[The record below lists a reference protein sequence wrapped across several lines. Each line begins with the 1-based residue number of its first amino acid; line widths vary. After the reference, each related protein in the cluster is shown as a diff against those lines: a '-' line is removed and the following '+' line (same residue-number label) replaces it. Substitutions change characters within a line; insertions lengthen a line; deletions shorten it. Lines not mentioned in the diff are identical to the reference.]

1 MMDHLASDGYWR
13 SVSSSISQG
22 MDDAAAVSSAERE
35 PMPAHL
41 PLVQLALAILTI
53 SLTPVLFRLSEI
65 NPTATAFYRS
75 TLALPL
81 VALWAAIERRR
92 TPRGRDLSVR
102 RRDGV
107 LLAAA
112 GLLFAGNIINYAW
125 AVHLTSVANASLLS
139 NSSPI
144 FVSLGSFLV
153 FHERFSRGFIAAM
166 LAAIVG
172 LVILA
177 GDKFALGSEDLF
189 GDGLG
194 LLSALFF
201 AAYLVIVGRL
211 RLRVGS
217 ATIMLWTGIFTALAL
232 LAAVLATGQSFLPA
246 TWRGWAVLLALAVL
260 SYTLGQGL
268 LTVALAR
275 LSATFSAVALLCL
288 PVSAALLGWAL
299 LGEALSLNQGIGGV
313 IILASILA
321 ARLTSR

>member
-1 MMDHLASDGYWR
+1 
-13 SVSSSISQG
+13 
-22 MDDAAAVSSAERE
+22 MDDAAAVSIAGRE
-35 PMPAHL
+35 PLPARL
-41 PLVQLALAILTI
+41 ALVQLALAILTI
-53 SLTPVLFRLSEI
+53 SLTPILFRLSEI
-65 NPTATAFYRS
+65 NPTATAFYRT

-81 VALWAAIERRR
+81 VALWTAIERRGR
-92 TPRGRDLSVR
+92 PRDGDLSIR

-112 GLLFAGNIINYAW
+112 GLLFAGNIVNYAW
-125 AVHLTSVANASLLS
+125 SVHLTSVANASLLS

-153 FHERFSRGFIAAM
+153 FRERFSRGFIAAM

-177 GDKFALGSEDLF
+177 GDEFALGREDLF

-194 LLSALFF
+194 LFSALFF

-211 RLRVGS
+211 RLRLGS

-232 LAAVLATGQSFLPA
+232 LAAALATGQSFLPA
-246 TWRGWAVLLALAVL
+246 TWRGWAVLAALAVL

-299 LGEALSLNQGIGGV
+299 LGEALSLNQAIGGI

>member
-1 MMDHLASDGYWR
+1 
-13 SVSSSISQG
+13 
-22 MDDAAAVSSAERE
+22 MDDAASVSIAERE
-35 PMPAHL
+35 ALPARMA
-41 PLVQLALAILTI
+41 LVQLALAIFTI
-53 SLTPVLFRLSEI
+53 SLTPILFRLSEI
-65 NPTATAFYRS
+65 NPTATAFYRT

-92 TPRGRDLSVR
+92 TPRGGDPSIR

-112 GLLFAGNIINYAW
+112 GLLFAGNIVNYAW
-125 AVHLTSVANASLLS
+125 AVHLTSVAHASLLS

-144 FVSLGSFLV
+144 FVSLGSFL
-153 FHERFSRGFIAAM
+153 FLRDRFSRGFIAAM
-166 LAAIVG
+166 VAALVG
-172 LVILA
+172 LLILT
-177 GDKFALGSEDLF
+177 GDKLALGGDHLI

-211 RLRVGS
+211 RLRLGS

-232 LAAVLATGQSFLPA
+232 LAAALVTGQSFLPA
-246 TWRGWAVLLALAVL
+246 TWRGWAVLAALAVL

-288 PVSAALLGWAL
+288 PVSAALLGSAL
-299 LGEALSLNQGIGGV
+299 LGEALSLNQAIGGI
-313 IILASILA
+313 IILTSILA
-321 ARLTSR
+321 ARLTSL

>member
-1 MMDHLASDGYWR
+1 
-13 SVSSSISQG
+13 
-22 MDDAAAVSSAERE
+22 MDDAAAVSIAERE
-35 PMPAHL
+35 TVPARL
-41 PLVQLALAILTI
+41 ALVQLALAVLTI
-53 SLTPVLFRLSEI
+53 SLTPILFRLSEI
-65 NPTATAFYRS
+65 NPTATAFYRT

-92 TPRGRDLSVR
+92 TPRGGDFNIR
-102 RRDGV
+102 RGDGV

-112 GLLFAGNIINYAW
+112 GLLFAGNIVNYAW

-153 FHERFSRGFIAAM
+153 FRERFSRGFIAAM

-177 GDKFALGSEDLF
+177 GDKFALASEHFF

-194 LLSALFF
+194 LISALFF

-211 RLRVGS
+211 RLRLGS

-232 LAAVLATGQSFLPA
+232 LAAALATGQSFLPA
-246 TWRGWAVLLALAVL
+246 TWRGWAVLVALAVL

-299 LGEALSLNQGIGGV
+299 LGEALSLNQAIGGV
-313 IILASILA
+313 IILTSILV

>member
-1 MMDHLASDGYWR
+1 
-13 SVSSSISQG
+13 
-22 MDDAAAVSSAERE
+22 MDDASTVGISQQVRA
-35 PMPAHL
+35 PARL
-41 PLVQLALAILTI
+41 ALAQLALAILTI
-53 SLTPVLFRLSEI
+53 ALTPILFRLSELD
-65 NPTATAFYRS
+65 PTATAFYR
-75 TLALPL
+75 TALALPL
-81 VALWAAIERRR
+81 IALWASVERRLA
-92 TPRGRDLSVR
+92 PRSGGFRIVQV
-102 RRDGV
+102 DGL

-112 GLLFAGNIINYAW
+112 GLIFAGNIVNYAW
-125 AVHLTSVANASLLS
+125 AVHLTSVANASLIS

-153 FHERFSRGFIAAM
+153 FRERFSRGFIAAM
-166 LAAIVG
+166 LAAIAG

-177 GDKFALGSEDLF
+177 GDKLALGSEHLF

-211 RLRVGS
+211 RLRLGS

-232 LAAVLATGQSFLPA
+232 LAAALVTGQSFLPA
-246 TWRGWAVLLALAVL
+246 TWRGWAVLAALAVL

-288 PVSAALLGWAL
+288 PVSAALLGSAL
-299 LGEALSLNQGIGGV
+299 LGEALSLNQAIGGI
-313 IILASILA
+313 IILTSILA
-321 ARLTSR
+321 ARLTSL

>member
-1 MMDHLASDGYWR
+1 
-13 SVSSSISQG
+13 
-22 MDDAAAVSSAERE
+22 MDDATAVSTAGRGHV
-35 PMPAHL
+35 PARL
-41 PLVQLALAILTI
+41 ALIQLALALVTI
-53 SLTPVLFRLSEI
+53 SLTPILFRLSEI
-65 NPTATAFYRS
+65 NPTATAFYR
-75 TLALPL
+75 TALALPL
-81 VALWAAIERRR
+81 IALWASVERRR
-92 TPRGRDLSVR
+92 APREGGFGIARG
-102 RRDGV
+102 DGV

-112 GLLFAGNIINYAW
+112 GLLFAGNIVNYAW

-153 FHERFSRGFIAAM
+153 FRERFSRGFIAAM
-166 LAAIVG
+166 LAAVAG
-172 LVILA
+172 LAILA
-177 GDKFALGSEDLF
+177 GDKLALGSEHFF

-211 RLRVGS
+211 RLRLGS

-232 LAAVLATGQSFLPA
+232 LAAALATGESFVPD
-246 TWRGWAVLLALAVL
+246 TVRGWTVLIALAVL

-299 LGEALSLNQGIGGV
+299 LGEALSLNQAIGGI